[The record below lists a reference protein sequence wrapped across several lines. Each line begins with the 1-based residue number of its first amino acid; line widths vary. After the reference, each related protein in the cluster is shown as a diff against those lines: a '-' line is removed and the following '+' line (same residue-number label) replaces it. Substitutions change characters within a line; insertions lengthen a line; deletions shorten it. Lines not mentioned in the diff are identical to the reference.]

1 MNDTDI
7 RLHEALENMF
17 DTKTDTGND
26 TLEVTARELANAA
39 EVEGKTGSVSTEAA
53 MAVLRE
59 VAGPGDEIDGE
70 TARFA
75 MPRSAA

>member
-1 MNDTDI
+1 MNETET

-17 DTKTDTGND
+17 DTEEDTGNK

-53 MAVLRE
+53 LAVLRE
-59 VAGPGDEIDGE
+59 AAGPGDEIDGE

-75 MPRSAA
+75 MPRNRA